1 MSGKREHWGSQLAF
15 ILAAAGSAIGL
26 GNIWKFP
33 YVAGANG
40 GAAFVL
46 VYLFCVFLIGAPIM
60 ICEMTLGRNTQRN
73 PVGAFRALA
82 PGGRWWLVGLMG
94 IVAGFIILSYYSVI
108 AGWTLEYTWHALMGD
123 FNGLSGAELGQMF
136 TCFTEHP
143 IRPLFWHLVFMG
155 LTMAVVLGG
164 IQKGV
169 GRCSEILMPTL
180 FALLVAVAI
189 FGIFQTGWT
198 KAMKFYLAPDFG
210 KFTITSF
217 LSAMGQA
224 FFSLSLGMGA
234 ILTYGSYLEKNRDIV
249 KSGLS
254 VVVLDT
260 LIALLAGLA
269 IFPVVFSD
277 PSLQPT
283 AGPGLLFISLPT
295 AFANMTGGWI
305 VSVAFFLLVVIAA
318 LTSSVSLLEVVV
330 TWLMDERGWERGRA
344 VKVLGL
350 VIFLCGLPTV
360 YSITENGAWTWPRIL
375 HAAGDPAVTVRKV
388 PVATHGAV
396 TRCPIP
402 CVPAD
407 GFRTVVED
415 AKGPVGERPSV
426 LVRVLRGIRRLML
439 GKNFFDFLDFLTSN
453 VLLPLGGLLMAVF
466 MGWKLGMGWAW
477 KEIEQGAGGAYPIE
491 DKVLYG
497 LVLKYVAPLAVAV
510 VLIHGLYSSF

>member
-1 MSGKREHWGSQLAF
+1 MSGRREHWGSQLAF

-46 VYLFCVFLIGAPIM
+46 VYLVCVFFIGAPIM
-60 ICEMTLGRNTQRN
+60 ICEMTLGRSTQRN

-82 PGGRWWLVGLMG
+82 PGGRWAIVGFMG
-94 IVAGFIILSYYSVI
+94 LVAGFIILSYYSVI
-108 AGWTLEYTWHALMGD
+108 AGWTLEYTYHAIVGD
-123 FNGLSGAELGQMF
+123 FNGLSGQELSSMF

-143 IRPLFWHLVFMG
+143 VRPLFWHLVFMG

-164 IQKGV
+164 IKEGV
-169 GRCSEILMPTL
+169 GRCAEILMPTL
-180 FALLVAVAI
+180 FALLVAVAV
-189 FGIFQTGWT
+189 FGMFQSGWSR
-198 KAMKFYLAPDFG
+198 AMQFYLTPDFG
-210 KFTITSF
+210 KFTITSL

-234 ILTYGSYLEKNRDIV
+234 ILTYGSYLGKDRNIV
-249 KSGLS
+249 KSGIA

-295 AFANMTGGWI
+295 AFANMTGGWA
-305 VSVAFFLLVVIAA
+305 VSIAFFLLVVIAA

-330 TWLMDERGWERGRA
+330 SYLMDEKGWERRKA
-344 VKVLGL
+344 VLVLGG
-350 VIFLCGLPTV
+350 VIFLCGLPSV
-360 YSITENGAWTWPRIL
+360 YSITSNGAWSWPRIL
-375 HAAGDPAVTVRKV
+375 HAAGDPAVTVERI
-388 PVATHGAV
+388 PVATRSA
-396 TRCPIP
+396 RADCPIP
-402 CVPAD
+402 CVPRD
-407 GFRTVVED
+407 GFRTVVKD
-415 AKGPVGERPSV
+415 AHVPVGSKPSL
-426 LVRVLRGIRRLML
+426 LVRVLRGCRRLML
-439 GKNFFDFLDFLTSN
+439 GKGFFDFLDFVSSN

-477 KEIEQGAGGAYPIE
+477 KEIEQGAGPIPVE
-491 DKVLYG
+491 DRVLYG
-497 LVLKYVAPLAVAV
+497 IVLKYLTPVAVGV
-510 VLIHGLYSSF
+510 VLIHGLYSAF